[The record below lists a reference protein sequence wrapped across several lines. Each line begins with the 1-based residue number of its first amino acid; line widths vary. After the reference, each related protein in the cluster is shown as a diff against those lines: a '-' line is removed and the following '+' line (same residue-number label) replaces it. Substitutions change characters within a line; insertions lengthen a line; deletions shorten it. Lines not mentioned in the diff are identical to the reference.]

1 MTTTVQVR
9 YHGQP
14 IDVLLPDAWRVLAVA
29 SPADASPIAD
39 IDAATVAV
47 LRAPVGAPALAI
59 MAHGARSVVIAVDD
73 QTRPTPAGLVLPAI
87 RRELN
92 AAGVPDSACTVV
104 VAKGTHSWPTDAQ
117 VREKIGDEIAEAW
130 RVVVH
135 DPDDATQLVLVGTT
149 SHGTPVNINRAF
161 VEADVRIGVG
171 TCVAHYMAGYGG
183 GPKIVLP
190 GVSGRQTI
198 IADHLIAAGGEAIQ
212 GRTTGNPMYEDL
224 LEAARLARLDLK
236 VDLVLDIDN
245 RPVAV
250 VAGEVEAGH
259 RAAIAAY
266 DRVYGFQAPAP
277 ADVIVASGYPLE
289 SELLQSCKAVGAADM
304 VTRAGGTIILLS
316 ACSGGAGPGFGEAL
330 AEKPTPA
337 EVWEWVRT
345 GKTLPTG
352 GPITARLLEI
362 LQTKRV
368 VVVTDGLSEDSVL
381 RMGFEYAPTP
391 EAAIALVASRV
402 PNADVIVLPAGSAI
416 NPLRVAAAV

>member
-1 MTTTVQVR
+1 MPTTVQVR

-14 IDVLLPDAWRVLAVA
+14 IDVTLPDAWRVLAVA
-29 SPADASPIAD
+29 TPADVAPIAD
-39 IDAATVAV
+39 IDAATTAT

-59 MAHGARSVVIAVDD
+59 MAHGAHSVVVAVDD
-73 QTRPTPAGLVLPAI
+73 QTRPTPAALVLPAI

-92 AAGVPDSACTVV
+92 AAGVPDSACTIV
-104 VAKGTHSWPTDAQ
+104 VAKGTHRWPTDAQ
-117 VREKIGDEIAEAW
+117 VREKIGDELAAAW
-130 RVVVH
+130 RVEVH
-135 DPDDATQLVLVGTT
+135 DPDDETQLVFVGAT
-149 SHGTPVNINRAF
+149 SQGTPVNINRTFA
-161 VEADVRIGVG
+161 EADVRIGIG

-190 GVSGRQTI
+190 GVSSRQTI
-198 IADHLIAAGGEAIQ
+198 ITDHLIAAGGESIQ
-212 GRTTGNPMYEDL
+212 GRTTGNPMYQDL

-236 VDLVLDIDN
+236 IDLVLDVDN

-250 VAGEVEAGH
+250 IAGEVEAGH
-259 RAAIAAY
+259 RAAIEAY
-266 DRVYGFQAPAP
+266 DRIYGFQAPAP

-289 SELLQSCKAVGAADM
+289 SELLQSCKAVGAAEM
-304 VTRAGGTIILLS
+304 ITRPGGTIILLS

-330 AEKPTPA
+330 SERPTPA
-337 EVWEWVRT
+337 EVWEWVRI

-368 VVVTDGLSEDSVL
+368 VVVTDGLSEESVL
-381 RMGFEYAPTP
+381 RMGFEYAPTA
-391 EAAIALVASRV
+391 EAAIALVAATV

-416 NPLRVAAAV
+416 NPLRSPVVV